1 MFQLQ
6 DVVLQYDRPEGDLL
20 TVLDHI
26 NLHIAPGE
34 RWAVIGP
41 SGCGKSSMLHVLA
54 GLQTVTSGSVQYQG
68 AAHTKPHGEISV
80 ILQEYGLFPWKTV
93 EQNVGLPLELQKVPK
108 KEIKTRVNEMLAQL
122 KLSEHGRKY
131 PSELSGGQRQRV
143 AIARALIAQPK
154 VLLMDE
160 PFSALDA
167 LTRETMQNIV
177 LELCER
183 QNLTLVMVTHN
194 IEEAIFL
201 GQKIAVFSDNSGRI
215 SHIADNGHS
224 GEVSY
229 RGTEEFYRHCSLL
242 RSWIGGGDNAETAG

>member
-1 MFQLQ
+1 MLQLQ
-6 DVVLQYDRPEGDLL
+6 DVFLEYQRPEGNML

-26 NLHIAPGE
+26 NLNIKEGE

-54 GLQTVTSGSVQYQG
+54 GLQTVTSGTVQYQG
-68 AAHTKPHGEISV
+68 AAHTKPNGEISV

-93 EQNVGLPLELQKVPK
+93 EQNVGLSLELQKAPK
-108 KEIKTRVNEMLAQL
+108 AKIQSRVQELLAQL
-122 KLSEHGRKY
+122 QLSEHGKKY
-131 PSELSGGQRQRV
+131 PAEFSGGQRQRV

-177 LELCER
+177 LELCEQ
-183 QNLTLVMVTHN
+183 QNLTLVLVTHN

-201 GQKIAVFSDNSGRI
+201 GQKIAVFSDNSGKIR
-215 SHIADNGHS
+215 HIADNSHS
-224 GEVSY
+224 GEISY
-229 RGTEEFYRHCSLL
+229 RGTEEFYQHCSLL
-242 RSWIGGGDNAETAG
+242 RGWIGGDGNA

>member
-1 MFQLQ
+1 MLQLQ
-6 DVVLQYDRPEGDLL
+6 DVFLEYQRPEGNML

-26 NLHIAPGE
+26 NLNIAEGE

-54 GLQTVTSGSVQYQG
+54 GLQTITSGKVLYQG
-68 AAHTKPHGEISV
+68 EPHTKPHGEISV

-93 EQNVGLPLELQKVPK
+93 EQNIGLPLELQKVQK
-108 KEIKTRVNEMLAQL
+108 AEIKNRVQELLPQL
-122 KLSEHGRKY
+122 KLSEHGKKY
-131 PSELSGGQRQRV
+131 PAELSGGQRQRV

-177 LELCER
+177 LELCEQ

-201 GQKIAVFSDNSGRI
+201 GQKIVVFSDNSGKI
-215 SHIADNGHS
+215 SHIADNAHS
-224 GEVSY
+224 GELGY

-242 RSWIGGGDNAETAG
+242 RGWIGGEHHA

>member
-1 MFQLQ
+1 MLQLQ
-6 DVVLQYDRPEGDLL
+6 DIFLEYQRPEGNML

-26 NLHIAPGE
+26 NLNIKEGE

-54 GLQTVTSGSVQYQG
+54 GLQAVTSGTVQYQG
-68 AAHTKPHGEISV
+68 AAHTKPNGEISV

-93 EQNVGLPLELQKVPK
+93 EQNVGLPLELQKAPK
-108 KEIKTRVNEMLAQL
+108 AKIQSRVQELLAQL
-122 KLSEHGRKY
+122 QLSEHGKKY
-131 PSELSGGQRQRV
+131 PAELSGGQRQRV

-177 LELCER
+177 LELCEQ
-183 QNLTLVMVTHN
+183 QNLTLVLVTHN

-201 GQKIAVFSDNSGRI
+201 GQKIAVFSDNSGKIR
-215 SHIADNGHS
+215 HIADNSHS
-224 GEVSY
+224 GEISY
-229 RGTEEFYRHCSLL
+229 RGTEEFYQHCSLL
-242 RSWIGGGDNAETAG
+242 RSWIGGDGNA

>member
-6 DVVLQYDRPEGDLL
+6 DVVLQYDRPEGDILA
-20 TVLDHI
+20 VLDHI

-54 GLQTVTSGSVQYQG
+54 CLQTVTSGSVQYQG

-108 KEIKTRVNEMLAQL
+108 KEIKTRVNKMLAQL
-122 KLSEHGRKY
+122 KLSEHGKKF
-131 PSELSGGQRQRV
+131 PSQLSGGQRQRV

-201 GQKIAVFSDNSGRI
+201 GQKIAVFSDHSGRI

-242 RSWIGGGDNAETAG
+242 RSWIGGGDNA

>member
-1 MFQLQ
+1 MLQLQ
-6 DVVLQYDRPEGDLL
+6 DVFLEYQRPEGNML

-26 NLHIAPGE
+26 NLNIKEGE
-34 RWAVIGP
+34 RLAVIGP

-54 GLQTVTSGSVQYQG
+54 GLQTVTSGTVQYQG
-68 AAHTKPHGEISV
+68 AAHTKPNGEISV

-93 EQNVGLPLELQKVPK
+93 EQNVGLPLELQKAPK
-108 KEIKTRVNEMLAQL
+108 AKIQSRVQELLAQL
-122 KLSEHGRKY
+122 QLSEHGKKY
-131 PSELSGGQRQRV
+131 PAELSGGQRQRV

-177 LELCER
+177 LELCEQ
-183 QNLTLVMVTHN
+183 QNLTLVLVTHN

-201 GQKIAVFSDNSGRI
+201 GQKIAVFSDNSGKIR
-215 SHIADNGHS
+215 HIADNSHS
-224 GEVSY
+224 GEISY
-229 RGTEEFYRHCSLL
+229 RGTEEFYQHCSLL
-242 RSWIGGGDNAETAG
+242 RGWIGGDGNA